1 MTIFDILNLRTEWE
15 DIVRGY
21 KFVGKDGTI
30 DNLSNFLKHGNRS
43 NRFRPNYDRAME
55 IAETILK
62 SVENETS
69 NLPSVRR
76 KKV

>member
-1 MTIFDILNLRTEWE
+1 MNIFEILNLRTEWE
-15 DIVRGY
+15 DIVKSY

-30 DNLSNFLKHGNRS
+30 DNLKNFLNHGNRS
-43 NRFRPNYDRAME
+43 NRFRPQYDRAME

-69 NLPSVRR
+69 NLSSVRR